1 MLQDTQ
7 NSPEEP
13 NLDNDCKA
21 LLEKAILPRISLAS
35 SNSAMPNQ
43 LPFCYFKTSQEVI
56 QLAVMLYVRFRISL
70 RNVENLLNE
79 RGVVGK
85 TY

>member
-35 SNSAMPNQ
+35 SNLAMPNQ
-43 LPFCYFKTSQEVI
+43 LPFCYFKTSLEVI
-56 QLAVMLYVRFRISL
+56 QLAVMLHLRFPLSM
-70 RNVENLLNE
+70 RNLEDLLHE
-79 RGVVGK
+79 RGVEG
-85 TY
+85 

>member
-43 LPFCYFKTSQEVI
+43 LPFCYFKTSLEVI
-56 QLAVMLYVRFRISL
+56 QLAVMLYVRFPLSL
-70 RNVENLLNE
+70 RKAENLVHE
-79 RGVVGK
+79 RGVEG
-85 TY
+85 

>member
-35 SNSAMPNQ
+35 SNSTMPNQ
-43 LPFCYFKTSQEVI
+43 LPFCYFKTSLEVI
-56 QLAVMLYVRFRISL
+56 QLAVMLHLRFPLSM
-70 RNVENLLNE
+70 RNLEDLVHE
-79 RGVVGK
+79 RGVEG
-85 TY
+85 